1 MKRLRTVALAA
12 LCVLAQGAATA
23 GRTCEQQLPLAANV
37 QRSMD
42 LAQRT
47 AYRVVDSL
55 HDACDLIAH
64 LLTEHP

>member
-1 MKRLRTVALAA
+1 MLSIAN
-12 LCVLAQGAATA
+12 A
-23 GRTCEQQLPLAANV
+23 GMRGILVPHWPA
-37 QRSMD
+37 SD